1 VRLRATFICLIF
13 AMFAL
18 LLVLLLGTPRPTAAQ
33 DGAATPTLTKSP
45 NEILNQAMQASD
57 SADQAINL
65 VNTMLQFI
73 QVAGLIGGGLLAL
86 AATAFTLAGVRT
98 IQEYRSELTKA
109 RSELDDMRAQLQ
121 RETEAV
127 RGQGDRAI
135 RALALMQLGEQQLE
149 AKNARAAL
157 KIYEEAYQLD
167 PTNRAT
173 NYFLGELYV
182 QEKNLESGI
191 EHLQHALAGEV
202 DYPPA
207 EAALAYALR
216 LRGEQLKDVNERNRH
231 YAQAEALFLK
241 ALTTDPA
248 VRDINGESVHG
259 VLGGMYKRQGR
270 IEDAIRSYEAAER
283 VTPQNS
289 YPVVNLA
296 VLYFLQGQVEIA
308 QRYFKRLAATSGRL
322 LDGNPF
328 DYWTRFDMTMS
339 QIALGNTEDA
349 LQHLDVAVQQ
359 VQNPRPLEIFL
370 GDLRRLKD
378 APKPPPGIDELI
390 GRTEAAIQRMQA
402 RVSG

>member
-1 VRLRATFICLIF
+1 MKRRAAFILLFF
-13 AMFAL
+13 AIFAL
-18 LLVLLLGTPRPTAAQ
+18 LLLGAPAQITAQTGTGTGTPAP
-33 DGAATPTLTKSP
+33 TKSP
-45 NEILNQAMQASD
+45 DEVLEQAIRASER
-57 SADQAINL
+57 ADQA
-65 VNTMLQFI
+65 VNVVGSMLNFLE
-73 QVAGLIGGGLLAL
+73 VAGVIGGGLLAL

-98 IQEYRSELTKA
+98 ISEYRSELTKA
-109 RSELDDMRAQLQ
+109 RTELDEMRAQLQ
-121 RETEAV
+121 RETEEV

-149 AKNARAAL
+149 AKNARSAL
-157 KIYEEAYQLD
+157 KIYQEAYELD
-167 PTNRAT
+167 PTNRAI

-191 EHLQHALAGEV
+191 EHLQHALEGDV

-216 LRGEQLKDVNERNRH
+216 LRGEQAKDVNERNRQ
-231 YAQAEALFLK
+231 YAEAEALFLK
-241 ALTTDPA
+241 ALRSDPA
-248 VRDINGESVHG
+248 VRDINGESVYG

-270 IEDAIRSYEAAER
+270 IDDAIRCYEAAER

-296 VLYFLQGQVEIA
+296 VLYFLQGQTEDA
-308 QRYFKRLAATSGRL
+308 HRYFKRLAATSGRI

-339 QIALGNTEDA
+339 QVALGNTEDA
-349 LQHLDVAVQQ
+349 LHHLDIAIQQ
-359 VQNPRPLEIFL
+359 VSNPRPLEIFL
-370 GDLRRLKD
+370 GDLRRLRD
-378 APKPPPGIDELI
+378 APKPPPGINDVI

-402 RVSG
+402 KASG